1 MKVLQRLKNDKA
13 HATVKSWS
21 LKLMSTIVLAC
32 MANSTGH
39 TSDLEIYQGA
49 IGGNAS
55 ILMMLDN
62 SLSMNEKEISH
73 IKQDYPSVNVS
84 RSYYDRDEPVVIFRD
99 DGSTV
104 DTSTS
109 YGVTYRLGADGKE
122 YYDRISRLKM
132 ALIPMLANPKNEQ
145 KGFGPTVD
153 LSKYKIGLG
162 SFFGGRNAGGG
173 IIDAPVADLT
183 LANRKILINKLKNLE
198 ATTYTPIANAYA
210 EAGAYMLGTT
220 TQTVN
225 TEIRY
230 EEAGYSISQ
239 NANKDKVVK
248 CLSNSLSPSTS
259 NGLTYYSCNNYAN
272 AGGAVDKRD
281 DYSDILGSGI
291 TRKRPGSINGNAV
304 TYYDREVRRDLG
316 SNPASGFSRSDDST
330 KKQPDKLTYQSPLPN
345 EPNQC
350 DGYGIY
356 FLTDGEPNSVYSE
369 TNTRGVMNSSLEGGA
384 SSIGNSCESLSAP
397 FPMITSNGTQFKGN
411 TYYGNPAWE
420 CIGEYATKLYDKG
433 NSKKALIATATV
445 GFGKVFEGLTDKTS
459 KTIRRPSGKVETVEV
474 YQCELPGVNKDA
486 QNLCK
491 LGEKGYGYGQG
502 GFYYAAESKDIASSL
517 KLFIEDVGSAEI
529 DPISTGTMSV
539 PLDSLGGLKSRKFAY
554 LPILE
559 PAPGSQR
566 LWNGNLKKYNVKNG
580 TLVGKDGDFVFADNT
595 GLFSQD
601 NISASNENDNAG
613 TYDLWNTIDTIRP
626 DTTKPD
632 GGLPQVG
639 GAYQQI
645 LEGANAST
653 VGDRNLFVDTGSSL
667 TNLKVT
673 NKKPVNFASLTNG
686 AENNNAKKLALLKFM
701 GYSAQGT
708 VTDGT
713 ELSASQNK
721 NLKNIGGV
729 LHSTPQLITQ
739 SIAVDASGQFDN
751 STRKDYIIYGSMDG
765 ALHMLDDS
773 TGKETF
779 TFVPKQILDLQPD
792 ALAGTGN
799 GTAVDRSY
807 PYGVDAPWLT
817 YVAYTTKSKTEG
829 KDDEAKTTNSY
840 EAAQS
845 FALGGLRMGGSMYYA
860 LDVTKVN
867 DPKMIYSVGSNYAN
881 RQKGDNTVALSG
893 TKNGTNNSTTLEQ
906 KAYSRMGQTW
916 GKPTLGY
923 VKRDGKRVMVSFLP
937 GGYDACYE
945 NPQFKLGNNANSEI
959 CADKSKAQ
967 GNAVYMVQMGKVESA
982 TDGTGE
988 TAVSNGEETVDT
1000 SDGNG
1005 NLLWWASNQG
1015 SSANSTSRSSSLQY
1029 SRDDNLKHSIVTQVR
1044 AIDRNYDGLT
1054 DHIYFADLGGQV
1066 WRADINNNKDTD
1078 DFKVDRVV
1086 KVLDV
1091 SDQATG
1097 TTDTD
1102 TDAPPRIYER
1112 PLITFFNG
1120 KYGYNDAA
1128 DNTGTYSGVQAMI
1141 TVGTGDR
1148 SSPVSAE
1155 RNTPDALYTII
1166 DKDVSRKDLFYYGTD
1181 TAPTISLRTPVIKV
1195 GVPTDNS
1202 NKLQQLT
1209 FTDSDRGTDGIKQ
1222 KMNSNAVQ
1230 GWYMPF
1236 TYWDDA
1242 AVTTSKYKLKMFNEP
1257 DAIAGVLISSTYN
1270 PDEGQDIQACSAGVK
1285 GSTQR
1290 ERTCLPFGSCS
1301 EAVATPRSTF
1311 IAGSGIVDN
1320 IISQYNDTAVFS
1332 SLVNRCEGDDCKPD
1346 LICPDGNCGNYDD
1359 IFNECVGPSC
1369 SVESGINT
1377 DKRINPLSWLE
1388 H

>member
-1 MKVLQRLKNDKA
+1 
-13 HATVKSWS
+13 
-21 LKLMSTIVLAC
+21 
-32 MANSTGH
+32 
-39 TSDLEIYQGA
+39 
-49 IGGNAS
+49 
-55 ILMMLDN
+55 
-62 SLSMNEKEISH
+62 
-73 IKQDYPSVNVS
+73 
-84 RSYYDRDEPVVIFRD
+84 
-99 DGSTV
+99 
-104 DTSTS
+104 
-109 YGVTYRLGADGKE
+109 
-122 YYDRISRLKM
+122 
-132 ALIPMLANPKNEQ
+132 
-145 KGFGPTVD
+145 
-153 LSKYKIGLG
+153 
-162 SFFGGRNAGGG
+162 
-173 IIDAPVADLT
+173 
-183 LANRKILINKLKNLE
+183 
-198 ATTYTPIANAYA
+198 
-210 EAGAYMLGTT
+210 MLGTN
-220 TQTVN
+220 TQE
-225 TEIRY
+225 TETKIVY
-230 EEAGYSISQ
+230 EEVGYLEYRSTNNKKYDLYKCYNNQSQ
-239 NANKDKVVK
+239 VSTIDNIEYYKCSGYGSNDKVQNNLNTKEDVN
-248 CLSNSLSPSTS
+248 LDLLGRPDFSREV
-259 NGLTYYSCNNYAN
+259 GDFTYYYKRNTKDS
-272 AGGAVDKRD
+272 GA
-281 DYSDILGSGI
+281 
-291 TRKRPGSINGNAV
+291 
-304 TYYDREVRRDLG
+304 
-316 SNPASGFSRSDDST
+316 NPASGFSRSDDST
-330 KKQPDKLTYQSPLPN
+330 KKQPGKLTYQSPLPDV
-345 EPNQC
+345 PNQC

-356 FLTDGEPNSVYSE
+356 FLTDGEPNNAHSE
-369 TNTRGVMNSSLEGGA
+369 VNTRGVMNSSLEGGA
-384 SSIGNSCESLSAP
+384 SSIGNSCESVSAP
-397 FPMITSNGTQFKGN
+397 SPMITSNGTKYQNDG
-411 TYYGNPAWE
+411 TSGRPAWE

-517 KLFIEDVGSAEI
+517 KSFIEDVGSAEI

-595 GLFSQD
+595 GLFSRD
-601 NISASNENDNAG
+601 NIDENNINNNAG
-613 TYDLWNTIDTIRP
+613 TYDLWNTINIIRP

-673 NKKPVNFASLTNG
+673 ANKPVNFASLTNRN
-686 AENNNAKKLALLKFM
+686 ENNNDKKLALLNFM
-701 GYSAQGT
+701 GYNVQGT

-721 NLKNIGGV
+721 KLKNIGGV

-739 SIAVDASGQFDN
+739 SVEVDASGQFN
-751 STRKDYIIYGSMDG
+751 TSTRKDYILYGSMDG

-799 GTAVDRSY
+799 GTAVDGSY

-829 KDDEAKTTNSY
+829 KDDEAKTINTY

-860 LDVTKVN
+860 LDVTKVSE
-867 DPKMIYSVGSNYAN
+867 PKMIYSIGSNYAN
-881 RQKGDNTVALSG
+881 RQKRLSTDVSG
-893 TKNGTNNSTTLEQ
+893 IKNGAAAIVNVATATPEQ

-923 VKRDGKRVMVSFLP
+923 VKRDGERVMVSFLP

-945 NPQFKLGNNANSEI
+945 SSQFKLGNNANSES

-967 GNAVYMVQMGKVESA
+967 GNAVYMVQMGEVE
-982 TDGTGE
+982 TDE
-988 TAVSNGEETVDT
+988 DSKEETVKT
-1000 SDGNG
+1000 SADNG
-1005 NLLWWASNQG
+1005 KLLWWASNQG
-1015 SSANSTSRSSSLQY
+1015 SSENSTSRSSSLQY
-1029 SRDDNLKHSIVTQVR
+1029 SRDDDLKHSIVTQVR

-1066 WRADINNNKDTD
+1066 WRADINNNADTD
-1078 DFKVDRVV
+1078 TFKVDRVV

-1091 SDQATG
+1091 SDQIGTG
-1097 TTDTD
+1097 
-1102 TDAPPRIYER
+1102 DAPPRIYER

-1128 DNTGTYSGVQAMI
+1128 NSTGTYSGVQAMI

-1148 SSPVSAE
+1148 SNPVSAE
-1155 RNTPDALYTII
+1155 RNKPDALYTVI

-1181 TAPTISLRTPVIKV
+1181 TVPTISLRTPVIKV
-1195 GVPTDNS
+1195 NGADG

-1242 AVTTSKYKLKMFNEP
+1242 AVSTSKYKLKMFNEP

-1301 EAVATPRSTF
+1301 EDVATPRSTF

-1332 SLVNRCEGDDCKPD
+1332 SIVNRCEGDDCKPD

-1369 SVESGINT
+1369 GVESGINT

>member
-1 MKVLQRLKNDKA
+1 M
-13 HATVKSWS
+13 
-21 LKLMSTIVLAC
+21 
-32 MANSTGH
+32 
-39 TSDLEIYQGA
+39 
-49 IGGNAS
+49 
-55 ILMMLDN
+55 
-62 SLSMNEKEISH
+62 
-73 IKQDYPSVNVS
+73 
-84 RSYYDRDEPVVIFRD
+84 
-99 DGSTV
+99 
-104 DTSTS
+104 
-109 YGVTYRLGADGKE
+109 
-122 YYDRISRLKM
+122 
-132 ALIPMLANPKNEQ
+132 
-145 KGFGPTVD
+145 
-153 LSKYKIGLG
+153 
-162 SFFGGRNAGGG
+162 
-173 IIDAPVADLT
+173 
-183 LANRKILINKLKNLE
+183 
-198 ATTYTPIANAYA
+198 
-210 EAGAYMLGTT
+210 
-220 TQTVN
+220 
-225 TEIRY
+225 
-230 EEAGYSISQ
+230 
-239 NANKDKVVK
+239 
-248 CLSNSLSPSTS
+248 
-259 NGLTYYSCNNYAN
+259 
-272 AGGAVDKRD
+272 
-281 DYSDILGSGI
+281 
-291 TRKRPGSINGNAV
+291 
-304 TYYDREVRRDLG
+304 
-316 SNPASGFSRSDDST
+316 
-330 KKQPDKLTYQSPLPN
+330 
-345 EPNQC
+345 
-350 DGYGIY
+350 
-356 FLTDGEPNSVYSE
+356 
-369 TNTRGVMNSSLEGGA
+369 
-384 SSIGNSCESLSAP
+384 
-397 FPMITSNGTQFKGN
+397 
-411 TYYGNPAWE
+411 
-420 CIGEYATKLYDKG
+420 
-433 NSKKALIATATV
+433 
-445 GFGKVFEGLTDKTS
+445 
-459 KTIRRPSGKVETVEV
+459 EV

-517 KLFIEDVGSAEI
+517 KSFIEDVGSAEI

-580 TLVGKDGDFVFADNT
+580 TLVGKEGDFVFADNT
-595 GLFSQD
+595 GLFSRD
-601 NISASNENDNAG
+601 NIDENNINNNAG
-613 TYDLWNTIDTIRP
+613 TYDLWNTINIIRP

-632 GGLPQVG
+632 GGLPQIG

-708 VTDGT
+708 VTDDT

-729 LHSTPQLITQ
+729 LHSIPQLITQ
-739 SIAVDASGQFDN
+739 SVAVDASGQFDT
-751 STRKDYIIYGSMDG
+751 SKRKDYIIYGSMDG

-799 GTAVDRSY
+799 GTAVDGSY

-829 KDDEAKTTNSY
+829 KDDEAKTINTY

-860 LDVTKVN
+860 LDVSDVKA
-867 DPKMIYSVGSNYAN
+867 PKMIYSVGSNYAN

-893 TKNGTNNSTTLEQ
+893 NKNGVINNTSPEQ
-906 KAYSRMGQTW
+906 EAYARMGQTW

-923 VKRDGKRVMVSFLP
+923 VKRNGERVMVSFLP

-945 NPQFKLGNNANSEI
+945 NSQFKLGNNANSES
-959 CADKSKAQ
+959 CPDKSKAQ
-967 GNAVYMVQMGKVESA
+967 GNAVYMVQMGEVE
-982 TDGTGE
+982 TDE
-988 TAVSNGEETVDT
+988 DSKEETVKT
-1000 SDGNG
+1000 SADNG
-1005 NLLWWASNQG
+1005 KLLWWASNQG
-1015 SSANSTSRSSSLQY
+1015 SSENSTSRSSSLQY
-1029 SRDDNLKHSIVTQVR
+1029 SKANDLKHSVVTQVR
-1044 AIDRNYDGLT
+1044 AIDRNYDGLN

-1066 WRADINNNKDTD
+1066 WRADINNNKDTRN
-1078 DFKVDRVV
+1078 FKVDRVV

-1097 TTDTD
+1097 N
-1102 TDAPPRIYER
+1102 DAPPRIYER
-1112 PLITFFNG
+1112 PLITFYNG
-1120 KYGYNDAA
+1120 KYGYNKAA

-1155 RNTPDALYTII
+1155 RSIPDALYTVI
-1166 DKDVSRKDLFYYGTD
+1166 DKDVSRRDLFDYD
-1181 TAPTISLRTPVIKV
+1181 SDAASTISLRTPVIEV
-1195 GVPTDNS
+1195 GEFDDETTN
-1202 NKLQQLT
+1202 NKLQQLK
-1209 FTDSDRGTDGIKQ
+1209 FSVADIGNNGIRQNIIKN
-1222 KMNSNAVQ
+1222 KVQ

-1236 TYWDDA
+1236 TYWDDGE
-1242 AVTTSKYKLKMFNEP
+1242 VTGSTYKLKMFNEP

-1301 EAVATPRSTF
+1301 EDVATPRSTF

-1332 SLVNRCEGDDCKPD
+1332 SIVNRCEGDDCKPD

-1369 SVESGINT
+1369 GVGSGINT
-1377 DKRINPLSWLE
+1377 DKRINPLSWME